1 MALQRGQRNLH
12 VLLNLKGAACTS
24 RHLTGGVPNLLD
36 VTYTAGALIGRSA
49 VVKGDEYTVTVYD
62 PKKAAAKTVTL
73 TPDATGEIE
82 WKYEG

>member
-1 MALQRGQRNLH
+1 M
-12 VLLNLKGAACTS
+12 
-24 RHLTGGVPNLLD
+24 PNLLD
-36 VTYTAGALIGRSA
+36 VTYTAGALFGRSA

-73 TPDATGEIE
+73 MPDVTGEIE